1 VNKPAVFSGPFRGRS
16 SRESE
21 GFTLIELL
29 VVIAIIAILIGMLL
43 PAVQKVREAANSAA
57 SANNLGILHAA
68 AKKFNDAKQA
78 YPKSTA
84 ELAAWCTAN
93 PTAAC
98 GINAVLASGQK
109 DGFIYFFITVGRGP
123 KVVEAEPLWPGIT
136 GVKTL
141 TLDLTAAVGTAPTSI
156 DTPGAAAAETKMLA
170 NITAKGAELAAY
182 YLSLD
187 PVALA
192 AARASLQGPTVVTDS
207 FNALNKDGVTGNTTV
222 SLNEMLTYDTSPT
235 SPTTV
240 FLSFVKTEMRLG
252 AGNEIYVANPAN
264 PALSYGG
271 PNFGVQLPAI
281 QGQDP
286 TALLFQYDGLCA
298 LTKIFETKPTQA
310 TMLCLRLTKAKGADD
325 AGNGFV
331 ESLLVGSYL
340 KALQVQVGVSITRRG
355 QLILSELALAL
366 DPDLI
371 PQP

>member
-1 VNKPAVFSGPFRGRS
+1 M
-16 SRESE
+16 
-21 GFTLIELL
+21 IELL
-29 VVIAIIAILIGMLL
+29 VVIAIIAVLIGLLL
-43 PAVQKVREAANSAA
+43 PAVQKVREAANQA
-57 SANNLGILHAA
+57 SCANNLAILQGA

-84 ELAAWCTAN
+84 ELAAWCTAT

-109 DGFIYFFITVGRGP
+109 DGYVYFFMTQGKGP
-123 KVVEAEPLWPGIT
+123 KVVEGEPLWPGIT
-136 GVKTL
+136 GVQTL
-141 TLDLTAAVGTAPTSI
+141 TLDLAAAAGTPPTAI
-156 DTPGAAAAETKMLA
+156 DTPGAAAAKTKMFA
-170 NITAKGAELAAY
+170 NINAKGAELVAY

-187 PVALA
+187 RVALA
-192 AARASLQGPTVVTDS
+192 AAREYVRGSSIADS
-207 FNALNKDGVTGNTTV
+207 FNALNKDSITGNTIV

-235 SPTTV
+235 SPTTA
-240 FLSFVKTEMRLG
+240 FLGFVKTELRLG
-252 AGNEIYVANPAN
+252 AGNEIYVANAN

-281 QGQDP
+281 QGGDP
-286 TALLFQYDGLCA
+286 TALYFQYGGLCT
-298 LTKIFETKPTQA
+298 LTKSFETKPTQA
-310 TMLCLRLTKAKGADD
+310 AMLCIRLTKAEGADA

-340 KALQVQVGVSITRRG
+340 KALQAQADVSITRRG
-355 QLILSELALAL
+355 QLILSQLALAL